1 MTEQKNMSFTINEND
16 ISKNTFEIKII
27 VDDNRILNK
36 KEIITYN
43 INKTLNNWTD
53 EEIICLIKC
62 FCSVICLIIFV
73 IILEHIR

>member
-43 INKTLNNWTD
+43 INKMWDNWTD

-62 FCSVICLIIFV
+62 LCSVTCLIIFV
-73 IILEHIR
+73 IILKHIR